1 MQRGRGHGAS
11 PHPDDR
17 VGVRGVPGRLLA
29 TLHRLVDVHGRPGLA
44 RMQRWRHLRLRDRVG
59 VRWQRSVA
67 RDELEEGAK
76 RWVTK
81 ESYDTGLPCSC
92 LSISPHFYV
101 GVDVSDQ
108 LPLHSLVLRLP

>member
-1 MQRGRGHGAS
+1 M
-11 PHPDDR
+11 
-17 VGVRGVPGRLLA
+17 
-29 TLHRLVDVHGRPGLA
+29 DVHGRPGFA

-59 VRWQRSVA
+59 VRRQRSVA

-81 ESYDTGLPCSC
+81 ESYDTGLPCSF
-92 LSISPHFYV
+92 LSIFPHFYHV